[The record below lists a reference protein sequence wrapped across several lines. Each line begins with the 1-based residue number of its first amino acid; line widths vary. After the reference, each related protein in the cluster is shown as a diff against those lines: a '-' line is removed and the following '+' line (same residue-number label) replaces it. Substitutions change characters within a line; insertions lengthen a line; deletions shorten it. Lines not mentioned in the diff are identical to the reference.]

1 MGAGWCRANPPD
13 RPARPWNGRRDMTDD
28 LRTRKHLRTRIQA
41 RRADIEEF
49 LAHARP
55 RRNVLNITSIVCSSL
70 AAVFTAGPALG
81 GAKAMNEV
89 AKDLGLDG
97 GSSVWRPLCVA
108 AFIVAL
114 AAAVA
119 ANLNRS
125 HDLPAQVAA
134 AEACNGELESLL
146 ATLDFDELPL
156 HEAVER
162 YQKSIQ
168 KIPFV
173 NERRSVPARRK
184 VTLGE
189 RSAH

>member
-1 MGAGWCRANPPD
+1 
-13 RPARPWNGRRDMTDD
+13 MTDD
-28 LRTRKHLRTRIQA
+28 LRTRKHLRARIQA
-41 RRADIEEF
+41 RRADIDEF

-70 AAVFTAGPALG
+70 AAVLTAGPALSGPNGMKDVADALQLPG
-81 GAKAMNEV
+81 GAP
-89 AKDLGLDG
+89 
-97 GSSVWRPLCVA
+97 SVWQPLCIA
-108 AFIVAL
+108 AFVVAL

-173 NERRSVPARRK
+173 KERRSTPGRRK
-184 VTLGE
+184 VTVGE